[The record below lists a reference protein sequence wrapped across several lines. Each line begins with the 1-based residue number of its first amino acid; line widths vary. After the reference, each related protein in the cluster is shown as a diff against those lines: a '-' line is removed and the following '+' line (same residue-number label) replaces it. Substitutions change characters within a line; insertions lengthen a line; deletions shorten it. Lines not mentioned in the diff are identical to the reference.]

1 MNVGFTQ
8 SSYESS
14 EVSEPS
20 EVCVEL
26 SGETARDINLKITVM
41 GVTAS
46 SEYSLKNPE
55 KWCSLHECMFH

>member
-26 SGETARDINLKITVM
+26 SGETARDVNLKFTVT

-46 SEYSLKNPE
+46 SEYSV
-55 KWCSLHECMFH
+55 